1 MLNRMI
7 EEYMLLANM
16 AVARKIYKSF
26 PEKAV
31 LRRHPEPQGK
41 QLSDLEVLCQS
52 MGLNIDTTS
61 SNTMQVCP
69 YLYSGYVLYCTNYIY
84 SHVLYCTNCIYSHVL
99 YCTNYIYSHVLY
111 CTNMSSI
118 VLTCPLLY

>member
-69 YLYSGYVLYCTNYIY
+69 YLYSG
-84 SHVLYCTNCIYSHVL
+84 HVL
-99 YCTNYIYSHVLY
+99 YCTNYIIYSHVLY
-111 CTNMSSI
+111 YTNMSSI
-118 VLTCPLLY
+118 VLTCHLLY